1 MGLKVL
7 KSISLTNFPAVKD
20 LKPVELAEAIAAE
33 VRANVDA
40 TAGKEDGR
48 PNEIVV
54 MLGGFEMAKQNQDV
68 KTENQEAPEEE
79 APVVIETPAEQEQP
93 AELSE
98 QAAPVENKEAPAMQT
113 AALAEL
119 LAQARKEMAA
129 EFTELLAKEVQ
140 KAHETAK
147 GIVEASLAEMKAEQD
162 LVLFSERITSTGK
175 NALPVEPTVVAEL
188 LRGLPPIKQH
198 AVRSL
203 LETISVHGTVDF
215 SEVGTSQGDDK
226 PVKRKLS
233 AQEREMVL
241 GLMADGTDI
250 KQVFADAGELLG
262 DIEQYD
268 LSEFGN

>member
-1 MGLKVL
+1 
-7 KSISLTNFPAVKD
+7 
-20 LKPVELAEAIAAE
+20 
-33 VRANVDA
+33 
-40 TAGKEDGR
+40 
-48 PNEIVV
+48 
-54 MLGGFEMAKQNQDV
+54 
-68 KTENQEAPEEE
+68 
-79 APVVIETPAEQEQP
+79 
-93 AELSE
+93 
-98 QAAPVENKEAPAMQT
+98 
-113 AALAEL
+113 LAEL

-198 AVRSL
+198 SVRSL